1 MIFSNY
7 QFRFSLLGTI
17 LAIIGICIFSALGTW
32 QVYRAIE
39 KQQLQLEMDSKAEKT
54 VYILRSHEADIESKK
69 YLKVIATGRYDI
81 NNEIL
86 IDNVVYNGTAG
97 YHVLT
102 PFILQ
107 GDKSV
112 IMVNRGWL
120 PVGRDRRVLPLT
132 SAPDEVLEINGVLAP
147 HKSRPPVIL
156 GDPDL
161 KSKVWIYFDKPVFNL
176 KSGYDVMPVIILL
189 DKDEANGYT
198 RDWPK
203 YEVKVG
209 MHIGYA
215 IQWYVFGLIVLA
227 TYIGVN
233 FKKRSTDE

>member
-1 MIFSNY
+1 M
-7 QFRFSLLGTI
+7 
-17 LAIIGICIFSALGTW
+17 GICLFSALGTW

-54 VYILRSHEADIESKK
+54 VYKLDSNEADIESKK
-69 YLKVIATGRYDI
+69 YLKTIATGHYDI

-112 IMVNRGWL
+112 IIVNRGWL
-120 PVGRDRRVLPLT
+120 PVGRDRRILPQT
-132 SAPDEVLEINGVLAP
+132 SAPDEIIEISGVLAP

-156 GDPDL
+156 GDPDI
-161 KSKVWIYFDKPVFNL
+161 KSKVWLYFDQAVFRL
-176 KSGYDVMPVIILL
+176 KSDYDILPVIILL
-189 DKDEANGYT
+189 DKDDAYGYT

-233 FKKRSTDE
+233 FKKRSIDE